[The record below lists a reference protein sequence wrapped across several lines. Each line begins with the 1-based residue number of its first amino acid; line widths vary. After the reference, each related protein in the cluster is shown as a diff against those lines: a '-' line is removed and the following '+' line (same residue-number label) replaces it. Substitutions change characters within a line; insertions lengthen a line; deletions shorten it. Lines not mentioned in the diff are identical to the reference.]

1 MGIERLQ
8 DNHRKNSIHRG
19 MEVKGCTKDE
29 KESAI
34 VLADLVMTYS
44 R

>member
-8 DNHRKNSIHRG
+8 DNHRKIRFIVAWKS
-19 MEVKGCTKDE
+19 KDAPKDE